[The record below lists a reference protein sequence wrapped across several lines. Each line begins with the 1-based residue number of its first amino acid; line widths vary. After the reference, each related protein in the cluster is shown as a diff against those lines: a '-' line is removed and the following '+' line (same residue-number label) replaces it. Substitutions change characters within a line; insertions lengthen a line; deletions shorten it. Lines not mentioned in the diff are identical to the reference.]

1 MKSFPSEKTLND
13 PIKRNLIDQMLTN
26 LNMDLTTYMN
36 TLNNSIIKEKQILT
50 TIGKHMLLL
59 NEHKV
64 LYENL
69 KTKYP
74 ERNLGTIYCYKHLSY
89 FLFSILFLFFKI
101 FSFTFFCFNIR
112 SYSIK

>member
-1 MKSFPSEKTLND
+1 MKSFPSHKTLND

-26 LNMDLTTYMN
+26 LNIDLTTYMN
-36 TLNNSIIKEKQILT
+36 ILNNSTIKEKQILT

-89 FLFSILFLFFKI
+89 FLFSILFFSSKYSLLLFF
-101 FSFTFFCFNIR
+101 FYIR
-112 SYSIK
+112 